1 MDDKM
6 KHIRKECKTSSIFL
20 GIVIAIMAVFLTAYI
35 VDLFSS
41 ATKSKE
47 SYNTKYTDEDTFGNK
62 QYYLYVDGV
71 QKEPVDIN
79 EYGRLDENGDTNY
92 KYCYLIE
99 CVTYIVSII
108 LVMGIFITLL
118 IMLHDV
124 TKVGKPFNMKNV
136 RLMQLISILVMIFA
150 VTPGMVKLT
159 FTFILFLNAEWRI
172 SGTHLFILLFGFAIG
187 VIAEMFK
194 YGYKL
199 QDDMDLIA

>member
-1 MDDKM
+1 MDDKI

-20 GIVIAIMAVFLTAYI
+20 GIVIAIMAVLLVANI

-41 ATKSKE
+41 ATKSKA
-47 SYNTKYTDEDTFGNK
+47 SYNVKYAEDTFGNK
-62 QYYLYVDGV
+62 QYDLYIDGV
-71 QKEPVDIN
+71 QKGPVDIN
-79 EYGRLDENGDTNY
+79 AYGRLDENGDTNY
-92 KYCYLIE
+92 KYCYLID
-99 CVTYIVSII
+99 CVTYIVSMI
-108 LVMGIFITLL
+108 LVMGIFITLF

-124 TKVGKPFNMKNV
+124 TKAGKPFNMKNV

-172 SGTHLFILLFGFAIG
+172 SGTHLFIMLFGFAFG
-187 VIAEMFK
+187 VIAEIFK

-199 QDDMDLIA
+199 QDDMDSIA